1 MTLRLKDRVA
11 IVTGG
16 GFGIGRFYSIG
27 IAREGGRVVIADIN
41 DEAAALTVQTI
52 QAAGWEAVAV
62 HTDVADQEST
72 KAMARTAMEAFGR
85 IDILVN
91 NAAFFANLP
100 LRDFE
105 EIDVA
110 EWDRVM
116 AVNVRGTFLCAQAVV
131 PHMRA
136 QKYGKIINISSSSLL
151 FGNPKRIHYVTSKAA
166 LLGFS
171 RSLARAL
178 GDDNICVNTIMPGGT
193 DSEGLRAFQ
202 GEAYIQRM
210 GANKAF
216 KRVQKPEDLVGTV
229 LFLASSDSDFITGAA
244 IVVDG
249 GNAMY

>member
-1 MTLRLKDRVA
+1 MRLKDRVA
-11 IVTGG
+11 VVTGG
-16 GFGIGRFYSIG
+16 GFGIGRFYSTG

-52 QAAGWEAVAV
+52 RAAGGEAVAV

-72 KAMARTAMEAFGR
+72 RAMARTAMEAFGR

-116 AVNVRGTFLCAQAVV
+116 AVNVRGPFLCAQAVA

-210 GANKAF
+210 GGNKAF

-249 GNAMY
+249 GDAMY

>member
-1 MTLRLKDRVA
+1 MRLKDRVA